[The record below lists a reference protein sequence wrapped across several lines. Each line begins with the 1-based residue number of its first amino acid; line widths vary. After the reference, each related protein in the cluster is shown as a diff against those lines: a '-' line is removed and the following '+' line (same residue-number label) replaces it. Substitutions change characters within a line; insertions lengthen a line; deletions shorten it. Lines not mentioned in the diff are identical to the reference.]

1 MTTGNGHDAE
11 QNMAL
16 ALDEKAT
23 DPAALARRSVQART
37 EPIESLSPFIWYV
50 ATSQDEAPAWW
61 TPSRDQ
67 YLRKV
72 WRTEPMLAG
81 AIYSVES
88 KLKTLGWT
96 LEGPQRQ
103 VKRYQEMLSESEF
116 GQGWGDL
123 VSKVVEDLLTMDRG
137 AFIEVLRATDGS
149 DGPVLGLAHLDASRC
164 LPTGDLQAPVVYY
177 DYRTGKPH
185 RMGAHQVIRLVSQ
198 PSPDESLLGVGYCA
212 TSRILRAAQIMRDIW
227 IYKREKLSSRP
238 SRGIVAVRGMSQQ
251 RFDEAIRK
259 AQEAM
264 DNEGLTRFAKVISI
278 ATQDPGV
285 PLEIQQL
292 DFASLPD
299 GYNEESSITLYA
311 YILALE
317 LGLDARELWPAT
329 ASGATKADA
338 EIQNR
343 KARGKGFGD
352 LTSSIE
358 RAINWQVLPKSVT
371 FRFDMLDDEEDKA
384 KTELDR
390 ARIDNVVKLF
400 TVPTGM
406 TESVIDRLEA
416 RRLLADVQV
425 LPEEFLANEPDVT
438 PDVVADDVERED
450 GTEEAAVVQA
460 EPVVEEVAA
469 KELRRLYGPPARYS
483 SKSGRVTV
491 LEPRHPFALAAA
503 QAAKAKA
510 TPKTGASRTRDV
522 ALPDDTEQRT
532 EKLERSMEAA
542 ASTALGKV
550 ERLLLAKVRALPE
563 ARKATGEKAVP
574 LADDDDLWK
583 VVEGLFVDALGPEL
597 TAAAQAGAAAAA
609 ESVLSTVAVAV
620 DMALV
625 NQEVLKWS
633 KAWNFELSRGLTDT
647 TRKALRGAIVTW
659 QETGLGK
666 RGLPDLLKAL
676 EPTFGKWRAQM
687 IGTTEVTRAFAE
699 GSTLAYKQVPGA
711 IGERWRTAKDEKV
724 CVAICVPLDGKTT
737 KFDQPFSDLLDKDVV
752 AEIKPFLRPPAHSRC
767 RCRNTLVLS
776 AAKD

>member
-16 ALDEKAT
+16 AEKAT

-37 EPIESLSPFIWYV
+37 EPIESLSPFVFYI
-50 ATSQDEAPAWW
+50 ATAQDEAPGWW
-61 TPSRDQ
+61 TPSRDL

-96 LEGPQRQ
+96 LDGPHRQ
-103 VKRYQEMLSESEF
+103 VRRYQEMLSESEF

-137 AFIEVLRATDGS
+137 AFIEVLRATDGPE
-149 DGPVLGLAHLDASRC
+149 GAVLGLAHLDASRC
-164 LPTGDLQAPVVYY
+164 LPTGDLQVPVVYY

-185 RMGAHQVIRLVSQ
+185 RLGAHQVIRLVSQ

-259 AQEAM
+259 AQEQM

-358 RAINWQVLPKSVT
+358 RAINWQVLPKSLT

-384 KTELDR
+384 KTDLDG

-400 TVPTGM
+400 TVPSGM
-406 TESVIDRLEA
+406 AESVIDRLEA

-450 GTEEAAVVQA
+450 GNEEVAPVPTEPMA
-460 EPVVEEVAA
+460 EEVAA

-483 SKSGRVTV
+483 SKNGRVTV
-491 LEPRHPFALAAA
+491 LEPRHPFVLAAA

-522 ALPDDTEQRT
+522 ALPDDIEERT
-532 EKLERSMEAA
+532 QKLERSMEAA
-542 ASTALGKV
+542 ASAGLAKV
-550 ERLLLAKVRALPE
+550 EKLLTARVRALPE
-563 ARKATGEKAVP
+563 ARKAEGEKAVP
-574 LADDDDLWK
+574 LADDDDLWE

-609 ESVLSTVAVAV
+609 EAALDAVAVAV

-647 TRKALRGAIVTW
+647 TRKALKDAIVTW

-687 IGTTEVTRAFAE
+687 IGTTEVTRAFSFGNMAIYKSIPGMESKVWLTARDEMVCPRCRPLHRMAVKLDAE
-699 GSTLAYKQVPGA
+699 FPDAVEGVQFP
-711 IGERWRTAKDEKV
+711 
-724 CVAICVPLDGKTT
+724 PL
-737 KFDQPFSDLLDKDVV
+737 
-752 AEIKPFLRPPAHSRC
+752 HSRC
-767 RCRNTLVLS
+767 RCRMVGRMGR
-776 AAKD
+776 AGD